1 MKILPNYLIQY
12 MPELEEAIEEL
23 RLSVLDH
30 AYDLLKRLDI
40 DELTTDE
47 IRQKLDLYGISV
59 DNMST
64 DWLPNGRFYRLYPYI
79 KHHRSRKNTI
89 QAIAK
94 SGGQF
99 EGLWSDTFNNK
110 PEFEFKSIQVL
121 RHYDILS
128 DADGYFFVSGNTK
141 KTASGKVKSSVAQA
155 LTTDILINQA
165 LPAGYTYLYV
175 PWPRP
180 VYPGDVNYFYNVHML
195 EHDRLHYADDCTHKW
210 FCINEADQI
219 YYCPENSIENQYCKI
234 TSDGA
239 KYRVVEDGKL
249 TDIYRNSFFISSD
262 ESTDVPYFNV
272 DDISADVPA
281 STRYDWK
288 NGIGTPY
295 RTPYWFDYHY
305 MGKMYKTEP
314 NTEDEHNIY
323 YGTWPIL
330 EIGNYYDEDDDIS
343 DPEDAVT
350 YVLNDGCKELADPHS
365 AFPTSCYL
373 KLRQKTTEPN
383 REQKFSFGSPTLTI
397 FSVSDDRFDLFV
409 KFLCETLH
417 LNVDTTTKLFKESTL
432 EFTYEKTDN
441 QQNKITIT
449 DGEYSGYVSIK
460 LKIQYTLNEE
470 TITEIV
476 EFENGIWIS
485 ESTDN
490 IENIIVYSPV
500 KFVTNVNILEAF
512 ENNLAYFDNT
522 VIAYNQEKDVI
533 IDHATYDKQSKTVD
547 LNLTDDERK
556 ALGVDS
562 TYSNIF
568 DELEFSSSAWIIK
581 QDTEN
586 VYYGEKSFEIWKDYG
601 FDSIRP
607 RYYDGCNY
615 KIDYS
620 HLDSIDAHDCL
631 EPDHIA
637 LNERDDQGNLLSVG
651 PYRWDLLH
659 SGSVFHISERL
670 GHFKNYK
677 PFWCENTPWSA
688 MGQSL
693 LGEDVSN
700 HSLYHWMNLKQ
711 SENRPAISEL
721 NGNKVV
727 SDYYDSESILKDNEP
742 SVSEVTFTSCDR
754 PTRGRLD
761 PLYIGYLSDNVP
773 DQEENTVF
781 DGSIHV
787 YTFDDD
793 PDNLNITS
801 SAIEYDPEYYYTVIN
816 LNYNTN
822 DGQDYK
828 VNHIDD
834 GFYSNEDIFA
844 QPMGDPSSKEL
855 LIDFVA
861 NNNHHFEQTD
871 SGEKAAYN
879 YITFKKSKTHK
890 LWFSGDHKNVQLTN
904 TNALYNMRGTTN
916 IYKYSSNDV
925 NITYTVL
932 GIYTEDGVKLDATC
946 NMNCTIES
954 RNGVRKYVVSYS
966 GLTESNISAAYI
978 LFTVKVVPGSVEV
991 AEIVGIDANLYYNTA
1006 LRSAII
1012 AKLPPAEYTN
1022 T

>member
-110 PEFEFKSIQVL
+110 SEFEFKSIQVL

-210 FCINEADQI
+210 FCTNESEQI
-219 YYCPENSIENQYCKI
+219 YYCPENSIENQYCRI
-234 TSDGA
+234 TPEGV

-249 TDIYRNSFFISSD
+249 TDEYSNPFFIAD
-262 ESTDVPYFNV
+262 GESTDVPYFNV
-272 DDISADVPA
+272 NDISADVPA

-314 NTEDEHNIY
+314 NIEDLSNIY
-323 YGTWPIL
+323 YGSWPIL
-330 EIGNYYDEDDDIS
+330 EIGNYYDEDEDIS

-350 YVLNDGCKELADPHS
+350 YVLNEGCKELADPHS
-365 AFPTSCYL
+365 AFPTNCYL

-383 REQKFSFGSPTLTI
+383 REQKFSLGSPTLTI
-397 FSVSDDRFDLFV
+397 FSVSDDHFDLFI

-417 LNVDTTTKLFKESTL
+417 LNVDDTKKLFTESTL
-432 EFTYEKTDN
+432 DSTYEKTED

-449 DGEYSGYVSIK
+449 DSEYSDYESIK
-460 LKIQYTLNEE
+460 LKIRYTLNEDV
-470 TITEIV
+470 ITEIV

-485 ESTDN
+485 ESTDD
-490 IENIIVYSPV
+490 IENITVYSPLR
-500 KFVTNVNILEAF
+500 FVTNSNSIDAF
-512 ENNLAYFDNT
+512 ENNLAFIGNDNS
-522 VIAYNQEKDVI
+522 VYN
-533 IDHATYDKQSKTVD
+533 
-547 LNLTDDERK
+547 
-556 ALGVDS
+556 
-562 TYSNIF
+562 
-568 DELEFSSSAWIIK
+568 
-581 QDTEN
+581 
-586 VYYGEKSFEIWKDYG
+586 
-601 FDSIRP
+601 
-607 RYYDGCNY
+607 GCNY
-615 KIDYS
+615 KTDYS

-637 LNERDDQGNLLSVG
+637 LNERDDQGNLLSAG
-651 PYRWDLLH
+651 PYRWDLLYG
-659 SGSVFHISERL
+659 GSLFHIHEQWNY
-670 GHFKNYK
+670 FKNYK

-693 LGEDVSN
+693 LSEESSK
-700 HSLYHWMNLKQ
+700 HSLYYWMNFKQ
-711 SENRPAISEL
+711 NENRPAISEL
-721 NGNKVV
+721 NGNKFV

-742 SVSEVTFTSCDR
+742 QVSEVTFTSCDR
-754 PTRGRLD
+754 PTRGKLD

-781 DGSIHV
+781 ENQIQV
-787 YTFDDD
+787 YTYDSD
-793 PDNLNITS
+793 PDDLEVKS
-801 SAIEYDPEYYYTVIN
+801 SAIKYDPEYYYTVIN

-822 DGQDYK
+822 DGQEYK

-834 GFYSNEDIFA
+834 GFYSDDNILA
-844 QPMGDPSSKEL
+844 QPIGDPSSKEFF
-855 LIDFVA
+855 IEYIV
-861 NNNHHFEQTD
+861 NKNHHIEQTD
-871 SGEKAAYN
+871 DGSKATYN
-879 YITFKKSKTHK
+879 YITFKKSRTHK
-890 LWFSGDHKNVQLTN
+890 LWFSPAHKNVALN
-904 TNALYNMRGTTN
+904 SDGALYNMCGSN
-916 IYKYSSNDV
+916 KIYNYSSNSV

-932 GIYTEDGVKLDATC
+932 GIYTADGVKLDAMC
-946 NMNCTIES
+946 NIGCIISN
-954 RNGVRKYVVSYS
+954 RNNFHKYEVTYDS
-966 GLTESNISAAYI
+966 LTDTSVSAAYI
-978 LFTVKVVPGSVEV
+978 LFTVKVVPGEV
-991 AEIVGIDANLYYNTA
+991 PVIASTEIKTNLHYSTA
-1006 LRSAII
+1006 LRSTDVV
-1012 AKLPPAEYTN
+1012 KLPKAEYIDT
-1022 T
+1022 